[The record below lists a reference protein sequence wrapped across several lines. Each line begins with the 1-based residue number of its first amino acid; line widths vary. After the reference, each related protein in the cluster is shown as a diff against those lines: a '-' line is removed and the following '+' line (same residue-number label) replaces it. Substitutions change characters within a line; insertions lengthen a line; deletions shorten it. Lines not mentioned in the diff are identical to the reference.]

1 MYCCW
6 QPETT
11 ALQAPVGSHG
21 PCVKEHSLIHIC
33 TYAQAYIDGLPI
45 FTLGVYGWTQ
55 SECGILL
62 GILGLTAPIVN
73 QSVGGLSGRLS
84 DRLIT
89 ARVLTL
95 MLTP

>member
-6 QPETT
+6 QLEST
-11 ALQAPVGSHG
+11 ALQAPVGLRG
-21 PCVKEHSLIHIC
+21 PCVKEHHIC
-33 TYAQAYIDGLPI
+33 TYMQAYIDGLPI

-89 ARVLTL
+89 ARAPTR
-95 MLTP
+95 MLSS